1 MFRKKE
7 DKALKGAKLDK
18 IPNLLLFKGDTMK
31 HFKTKIRELLFYKNF
46 NKLRRLLA
54 KHDSFG
60 LANLIEGKQ
69 GDSDIILFRLLNRV
83 QAKEVFALLS
93 YDKQYDIIKKLE
105 QNTHKLSNLLN
116 DMDPDD
122 RTAFLEELP
131 EDIAQKLI
139 QMLSPKEQSIAIKL
153 LEYPEDSIGRL
164 MTPEYVAIRPEHTV
178 EEAFA
183 HIRKYGRDS
192 ETLNVIYVVDKK
204 RKLLDDLRIKELIL
218 ALPTQ
223 KISELLDYRFIAL
236 NAMDDQEKAIA
247 TFQDY
252 DRVALPVLRKDGVLL
267 GIVSIDDIMDVAEE
281 ESTEDFHKFG
291 SFSEAI
297 SNPLK
302 ERVFNLYKKRIVWL
316 VALVF
321 MNIFSG
327 AALANFET
335 LIESMVA
342 LVFFLPLL
350 IDSGG
355 NAGSQSATLM
365 IRSLAIGDVKL
376 TDWYKLIAKEIGV
389 ALLLGGTMALAVG
402 LVASFRAP
410 EIVVV
415 VCTTMVIVVLVG
427 SLIGLLL
434 PFVFTKLKLDPATA
448 SAPLITSIADIS
460 GVIIYFSI
468 ASWYFGI

>member
-1 MFRKKE
+1 M
-7 DKALKGAKLDK
+7 D
-18 IPNLLLFKGDTMK
+18 I
-31 HFKTKIRELLFYKNF
+31 FKTKLHQLFL
-46 NKLRRLLA
+46 NKRWHTLRRLLA
-54 KHDSFG
+54 QHDSFKV
-60 LANLIEGKQ
+60 ANLIEESDD
-69 GDSDIILFRLLNRV
+69 DSEIVLFRLLSKT
-83 QAKEVFALLS
+83 QTKEVFSLLS
-93 YDKQYDIIKKLE
+93 YEKQHEIVKKLAK
-105 QNTHKLSNLLN
+105 NTHKLSLLLN
-116 DMDPDD
+116 GMEPDD
-122 RTAFLEELP
+122 RTAFFEELP
-131 EDIAQKLI
+131 EEIAQKLI
-139 QMLSPKEQSIAIKL
+139 KSLSPKEQLITIKL

-164 MTPEYVAIRPEHTV
+164 MTPEYIAVKADHTV

-192 ETLNVIYVVDKK
+192 ETLNVIYVVDNK
-204 RKLLDDLRIKELIL
+204 RKLVDDLRIKELIL
-218 ALPTQ
+218 ASPSQ
-223 KISELLDYRFIAL
+223 KVEELLDYRVISL

-252 DRVALPVLRKDGVLL
+252 DRVALPVLSKDGVLL

-327 AALANFET
+327 AALSSFET
-335 LIESMVA
+335 LIQSMVS

-365 IRSLAIGDVKL
+365 IRSLAIGDVKVG
-376 TDWYKLIAKEIGV
+376 DWYKLIAKEVGV

-402 LVASFRAP
+402 AVASLRAP
-410 EIVVV
+410 EIVIVVCITMVV
-415 VCTTMVIVVLVG
+415 VVLTG

-434 PFVFTKLKLDPATA
+434 PFIFTKLKLDPATA

-468 ASWYFGI
+468 ASWYFT